1 MQRLAVAIGCR
12 AYLQATLGAH
22 VSQGCPVP
30 SRAAEHICRLLRE
43 TRMEVVTHDPTRENT
58 QPLTRTQTHTHTHIH
73 RHTHTDTH
81 THTHSLSHTF
91 QAAIVGVPSIFAGSS
106 SRVLGYGSSCDLR
119 PVLRCGRSVCQ
130 FSKRKWLPAAAT
142 TLLRFSRPA
151 DFSQKAGGP
160 SPIDL
165 PPPLP
170 GVGGR
175 GGVLFSSETQN

>member
-1 MQRLAVAIGCR
+1 VVAAAAAVVAAAAVLAVQGVKVQRLAVAIGCR

-81 THTHSLSHTF
+81 THTLTLSLTHF
-91 QAAIVGVPSIFAGSS
+91 RQ
-106 SRVLGYGSSCDLR
+106 
-119 PVLRCGRSVCQ
+119 
-130 FSKRKWLPAAAT
+130 
-142 TLLRFSRPA
+142 LL
-151 DFSQKAGGP
+151 
-160 SPIDL
+160 
-165 PPPLP
+165 
-170 GVGGR
+170 
-175 GGVLFSSETQN
+175 